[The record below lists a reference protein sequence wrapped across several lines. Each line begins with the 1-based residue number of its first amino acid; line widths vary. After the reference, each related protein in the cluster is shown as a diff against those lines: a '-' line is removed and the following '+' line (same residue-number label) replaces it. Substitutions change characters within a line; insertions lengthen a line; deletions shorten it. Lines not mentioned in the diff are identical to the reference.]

1 MCMHS
6 IVLVMIMLVRFNHYA
21 QGMDGKAVL
30 DLVMLYLNAMYR
42 FFIENYVFRSL
53 TFYDF
58 SAC

>member
-1 MCMHS
+1 MCMHF
-6 IVLVMIMLVRFNHYA
+6 IVLIIIMVRFNHYA

-30 DLVMLYLNAMYR
+30 DLVMLYLNAVYR
-42 FFIENYVFRSL
+42 FFIENYVLRSL